1 MDVFYFQSS
10 INITK
15 YTSFASMLKF
25 VCILSHGQAS
35 VERRFSVKNVIL
47 EENLTTVSLNAQRV
61 VLDHMISNDLKPESA
76 TITAKL
82 IVAVEASRLK
92 YKQAKIEKADKKLKD
107 SKNEQ
112 FEIITKEIN
121 ELKTKVSNFKKSQ

>member
-1 MDVFYFQSS
+1 
-10 INITK
+10 
-15 YTSFASMLKF
+15 MLKF

-47 EENLTTVSLNAQRV
+47 EENLKTVSLNAQRV
-61 VLDHMISNDLKPESA
+61 VLDHKISNDLKPESA

-107 SKNEQ
+107 SKKEQ

-121 ELKTKVSNFKKSQ
+121 ELKTKVNNFKKSQ

>member
-1 MDVFYFQSS
+1 
-10 INITK
+10 
-15 YTSFASMLKF
+15 MLKF

-61 VLDHMISNDLKPESA
+61 VLVHMISNDLKPESA

-121 ELKTKVSNFKKSQ
+121 ELKTKVNNFKKSQ

>member
-1 MDVFYFQSS
+1 
-10 INITK
+10 
-15 YTSFASMLKF
+15 MLKF

-61 VLDHMISNDLKPESA
+61 VLDHMILNDLKPESA
-76 TITAKL
+76 TITSKL
-82 IVAVEASRLK
+82 IVTVEASRLN

-121 ELKTKVSNFKKSQ
+121 ELKTKVNNFKKSQ